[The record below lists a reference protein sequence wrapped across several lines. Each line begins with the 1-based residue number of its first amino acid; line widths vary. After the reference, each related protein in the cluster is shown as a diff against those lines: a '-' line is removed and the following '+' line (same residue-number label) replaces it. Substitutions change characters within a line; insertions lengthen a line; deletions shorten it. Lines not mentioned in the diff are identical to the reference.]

1 MIVIIVI
8 LAAAIGLT
16 MFNPIHAKQPTKINI
31 TSKNTLIEGDNLS
44 LQLTYLNKTEN
55 SNQKVNI
62 TVKDR
67 KRQGCFK

>member
-1 MIVIIVI
+1 MPNNQI
-8 LAAAIGLT
+8 
-16 MFNPIHAKQPTKINI
+16 INI

-55 SNQKVNI
+55 SNQKANI